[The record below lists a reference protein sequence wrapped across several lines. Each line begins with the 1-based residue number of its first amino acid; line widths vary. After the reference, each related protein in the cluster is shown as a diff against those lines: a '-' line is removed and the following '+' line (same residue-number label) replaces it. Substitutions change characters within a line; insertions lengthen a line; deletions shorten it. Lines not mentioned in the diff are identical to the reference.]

1 MNKKGQLSFINIF
14 SWVILLI
21 LGVIFTPMINS
32 FISDT
37 INNTA
42 NLSTMTLL
50 IMRSILPM
58 FWLGIVITFF
68 LYVAP
73 IQPRQ
78 YQ

>member
-32 FISDT
+32 FIIDT

>member
-21 LGVIFTPMINS
+21 LAVIFTPMINS

-37 INNTA
+37 INNTP

-50 IMRSILPM
+50 IMRSILPV

>member
-21 LGVIFTPMINS
+21 LAVIFTPMINS

-78 YQ
+78 Y

>member
-50 IMRSILPM
+50 IMRAILPM

-78 YQ
+78 Y

>member
-50 IMRSILPM
+50 VMRAILPL

>member
-14 SWVILLI
+14 SWIILLI

>member
-32 FISDT
+32 FKSDT

-50 IMRSILPM
+50 IMRAILPM

-78 YQ
+78 Y

>member
-50 IMRSILPM
+50 IMRSVLPM